1 MGQSSR
7 LAWAVCILLLF
18 ATALNYLD
26 RQVLSLTAPKLMEAF
41 HLNQRE
47 FGQLLAAFRYSYA
60 VIQILGGWIV
70 DARGPRTVFPAAV
83 GMWSAASMLT
93 TFAPTLGAISACRLL
108 LGAGEAFNWPCALK
122 TTERLLGPADRPLA
136 NGIFNSGS
144 ALGAILAPIV
154 VTIMVSKW
162 GWRSPFVLTGALGAA
177 WVYLWLRFTRGR
189 AGDLSG
195 SRTRPAQLVAIVC
208 GIARKKTFWLLLTSA
223 VVVNGVSYF
232 LADWIPL
239 YLQTER
245 GFSFGLGNAL
255 SVLVYAGLDGGNL
268 LTGAVMRAA
277 IRRGITV
284 RKARTWSLFASCVLM
299 SCAAPVGF
307 TQSRPVAL
315 GCIILTGVGVAG
327 FLVTYL
333 TLVQEV
339 EPLHVGA
346 ASGMLGG
353 LGNLCYGL
361 ASPYIGHLADLR
373 ETTLTF
379 LLVGLLPWLAF
390 LTILSVVQAKAK
402 TLIPHASV
410 T

>member
-1 MGQSSR
+1 
-7 LAWAVCILLLF
+7 V
-18 ATALNYLD
+18 
-26 RQVLSLTAPKLMEAF
+26 
-41 HLNQRE
+41 
-47 FGQLLAAFRYSYA
+47 
-60 VIQILGGWIV
+60 LGGWIV
-70 DARGPRTVFPAAV
+70 DASGPRTVFPAAV
-83 GMWSAASMLT
+83 AVWSAASILT
-93 TFAPTLGAISACRLL
+93 TFAPTVAAISTCRLL
-108 LGAGEAFNWPCALK
+108 LGTGEAFNWPCALK
-122 TTERLLGPADRPLA
+122 TTERLLSPSDRPLA

-154 VTIMVSKW
+154 VTVLAVKW
-162 GWRSPFVLTGALGAA
+162 GWRSPFVLTGALGAI

-189 AGDLSG
+189 ASELSG
-195 SRTRPAQLVAIVC
+195 SRMQPSQAVAILA
-208 GIARKKTFWLLLTSA
+208 GIACKRNFWLLLTSA

-245 GFSFGLGNAL
+245 GFSFGIGNAL
-255 SVLVYAGLDGGNL
+255 AVLVYAGLDGGSL
-268 LTGAVMRAA
+268 LTGALVRSA
-277 IRRGITV
+277 IRHGV
-284 RKARTWSLFASCVLM
+284 ASHQARTWSLFASCLLM

-307 TQSRPVAL
+307 TQSRTIAL
-315 GCIILTGVGVAG
+315 ACIILTAVGVAG
-327 FLVTYL
+327 FLVIYL

-361 ASPYIGHLADLR
+361 VSPYIGHLADLR

-379 LLVGLLPWLAF
+379 LFVGLLPWLGF
-390 LTILSVVQAKAK
+390 LTILSVVQARPKG
-402 TLIPHASV
+402 LIQNASL

>member
-1 MGQSSR
+1 
-7 LAWAVCILLLF
+7 
-18 ATALNYLD
+18 
-26 RQVLSLTAPKLMEAF
+26 
-41 HLNQRE
+41 
-47 FGQLLAAFRYSYA
+47 
-60 VIQILGGWIV
+60 
-70 DARGPRTVFPAAV
+70 
-83 GMWSAASMLT
+83 MLT

-122 TTERLLGPADRPLA
+122 TTERLLAPPDRPLA
-136 NGIFNSGS
+136 NGVFNSGS

-154 VTIMVSKW
+154 VTVLVSKW
-162 GWRSPFVLTGALGAA
+162 GWRSPFVLTGALGAV

-189 AGDLSG
+189 ASDLSG
-195 SRTRPAQLVAIVC
+195 SQTRPAQAVAILG
-208 GIARKKTFWLLLTSA
+208 GIARRRNFWLLLTSA

-245 GFSFGLGNAL
+245 GFSFGMGNAL

-268 LTGAVMRAA
+268 LTGVLVRAA
-277 IRRGITV
+277 IRYGAT
-284 RKARTWSLFASCVLM
+284 ARQARAWSLFVSCMLM

-307 TQSRPVAL
+307 TQSRIIAL
-315 GCIILTGVGVAG
+315 GCIILTAVGVAG
-327 FLVTYL
+327 FLVIYL

-361 ASPYIGHLADLR
+361 ISPYIGHLADLR

-390 LTILSVVQAKAK
+390 LMILSVVRARPK
-402 TLIPHASV
+402 TLIPHASL